1 MDKQDGGMPPDLEEQ
16 SRVAGEML
24 ERSLLRAVSSVET
37 ELTRVM
43 RTGEADI
50 ERLAQR
56 IAAMMAQLALDSVFG
71 GGNSAG
77 GDGAGSLNG
86 IATAIARAARRGSR
100 FT

>member
-1 MDKQDGGMPPDLEEQ
+1 MDRQDGGAPPDFEEQ

-24 ERSLLRAVSSVET
+24 ERSLLKAVGSVEA

-56 IAAMMAQLALDSVFG
+56 IAETLARLAVDSVFG
-71 GGNSAG
+71 VEGAA
-77 GDGAGSLNG
+77 GDGAGSPNG
-86 IATAIARAARRGSR
+86 IATAIARAVRRGSR